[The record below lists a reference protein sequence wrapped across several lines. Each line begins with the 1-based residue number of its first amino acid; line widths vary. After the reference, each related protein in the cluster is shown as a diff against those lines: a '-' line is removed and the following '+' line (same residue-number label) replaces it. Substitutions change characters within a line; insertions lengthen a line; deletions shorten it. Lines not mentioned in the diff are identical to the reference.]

1 MVDRTGFQGW
11 DFSRGRWRVC
21 ESGRHWAL
29 MIASNWRMLFC
40 LSSSTSI
47 LTTPLVNHTLGS
59 RSPAPR
65 VHAAVRIIAETLVA
79 SRYPPLCT
87 FIALCPQDTQPAPP
101 TLPIVYLIAHLL
113 VVSTSHWHTSRLLW
127 RVRSACLPIWHCIG
141 STSGMRYKFGV
152 G

>member
-1 MVDRTGFQGW
+1 M
-11 DFSRGRWRVC
+11 C

-101 TLPIVYLIAHLL
+101 TLPIVTLSRTCWWCQLHTGTHLGSCGVCVAL
-113 VVSTSHWHTSRLLW
+113 ACQSGIVLAVLLECDINL
-127 RVRSACLPIWHCIG
+127 A
-141 STSGMRYKFGV
+141 SGNRCAEKLFV
-152 G
+152 D